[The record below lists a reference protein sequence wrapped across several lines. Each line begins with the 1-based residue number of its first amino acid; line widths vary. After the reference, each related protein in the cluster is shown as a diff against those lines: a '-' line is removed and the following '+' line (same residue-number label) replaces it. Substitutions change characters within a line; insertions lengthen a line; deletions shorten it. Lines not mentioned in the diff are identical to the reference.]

1 VVERAILIVFDN
13 PSHRVKDE
21 DVWPARY
28 PDIQTSKRMNGGP
41 MTKIVELSDEQ
52 SSVLISLAD
61 RQQMLLRDL
70 SSFSPPLLHAVAAMQ
85 SIVTVL
91 RNAPTKAVTTI
102 DPDEQLTSLRL
113 AINQAPGLVWIDGQV
128 DKLKLNLSVRI
139 RPLDGILNEDYR
151 AVKSLLRDIRS
162 QGGVSTLPRDEAGLL
177 VCMDSPYVTLFEIQI
192 SLTEVATVLTK
203 VRVFT
208 DLAPS
213 ERRILGK
220 AAAQK

>member
-1 VVERAILIVFDN
+1 
-13 PSHRVKDE
+13 
-21 DVWPARY
+21 
-28 PDIQTSKRMNGGP
+28 